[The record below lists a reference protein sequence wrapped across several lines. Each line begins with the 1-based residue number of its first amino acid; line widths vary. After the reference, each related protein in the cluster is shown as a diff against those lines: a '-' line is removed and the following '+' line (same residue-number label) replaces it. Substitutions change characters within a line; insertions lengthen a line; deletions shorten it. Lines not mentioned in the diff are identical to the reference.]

1 MRLGVSNL
9 AAAAMAVGSAFT
21 AAWWLNH
28 LDGPATV
35 QAAVPVVQQDWPRN
49 ARRDLSGATQIVRA
63 PDGHWWADAMIDGRA
78 VRLMVDTGATV
89 VALTPED
96 AVRLGLR
103 LTPDDFSDQITTAA
117 GPARA
122 ARIRLDSLSVGAA
135 SVPHVDALV
144 VERGLPHSLL
154 GMSWLGRLSGFEASA
169 DALTLRL

>member
-9 AAAAMAVGSAFT
+9 AAAVMAAGSAFS

-28 LDGPATV
+28 LDGPAVV
-35 QAAVPVVQQDWPRN
+35 QAAEPMAVQSTWPVDGRG
-49 ARRDLSGATQIVRA
+49 AATQIVRA
-63 PDGHWWADAMIDGRA
+63 PDGHWWADAMVDGRA

-96 AVRLGLR
+96 ALRLGLTLSPADYAER
-103 LTPDDFSDQITTAA
+103 ITTAA

-122 ARIRLDSLSVGAA
+122 ARVTLSALSVGA
-135 SVPHVDALV
+135 VRVTQVDAVV

-169 DALTLRL
+169 DALTLRP